1 MRTVRESG
9 QEWTR
14 LFQSTF
20 PFPDGCGLTKTE
32 GRLLVPPFLI
42 KTKLLTANI
51 QEVFPWFSKYHNA
64 PKTNYHNEYAYIN
77 TTKLVWCELLVTK
90 VISICIPV
98 VESNPKYV
106 ENRPEYSKNV

>member
-1 MRTVRESG
+1 MRTDKNRREAPGTS
-9 QEWTR
+9 
-14 LFQSTF
+14 L
-20 PFPDGCGLTKTE
+20 
-32 GRLLVPPFLI
+32 LI

-64 PKTNYHNEYAYIN
+64 PKTNDHNEYAYIN

-98 VESNPKYV
+98 VELNPKYV
-106 ENRPEYSKNV
+106 ENRPTYYFYV